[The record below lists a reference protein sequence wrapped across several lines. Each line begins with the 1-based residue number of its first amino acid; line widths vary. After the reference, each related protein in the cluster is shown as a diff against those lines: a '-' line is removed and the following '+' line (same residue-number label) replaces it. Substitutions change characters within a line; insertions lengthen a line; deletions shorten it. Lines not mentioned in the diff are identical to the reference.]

1 MCFGVTP
8 LTTGVSHVPANFGVA
23 GRTGLQPV
31 IKVRLAS
38 SGMGTPRPGP
48 APAPSALGC
57 RGVLAGTSGRA
68 LNEAFNQDR
77 CQTHRGGRR
86 RLHFPSR
93 LPASPCHLLGGK
105 SPFFGGGGAAQ
116 VNFPARWEQQGFG
129 AVTFPAR
136 AASSVRQR
144 MGAAGAHGGGLGWWS
159 ETSFGGQAG
168 GWRSPE
174 RLWGDPKGRAGGG
187 GTPRSPR
194 GLSRHPPRPGR
205 PRRRWV
211 SSAPGAALRHGRAAP
226 GRELRFFWV
235 SVGARWGQRQ
245 IQMSRGDQPEAA
257 APASHS
263 GWARQTDPRVC
274 PAWA

>member
-8 LTTGVSHVPANFGVA
+8 LTTGVSHVLANFGVA

-48 APAPSALGC
+48 ALAPSALGC

-105 SPFFGGGGAAQ
+105 SPFLGGGGRHRLIFQ
-116 VNFPARWEQQGFG
+116 PDG
-129 AVTFPAR
+129 
-136 AASSVRQR
+136 SSRVLGRSRSQPGLHPR
-144 MGAAGAHGGGLGWWS
+144 CVSGWVQLGPTAGVWGGGQKPPLGARR
-159 ETSFGGQAG
+159 EAG
-168 GWRSPE
+168 GALRGCGE
-174 RLWGDPKGRAGGG
+174 TPKDVLGGVGHPALPGGFPDTLHGQGGPGAGG
-187 GTPRSPR
+187 
-194 GLSRHPPRPGR
+194 
-205 PRRRWV
+205 
-211 SSAPGAALRHGRAAP
+211 
-226 GRELRFFWV
+226 
-235 SVGARWGQRQ
+235 
-245 IQMSRGDQPEAA
+245 
-257 APASHS
+257 
-263 GWARQTDPRVC
+263 
-274 PAWA
+274 